1 MNRLVDF
8 FNSLPSWAKGLLGG
22 CLVFGTI
29 AVYFVGSALVDPT
42 REAASYKFDN
52 KIDQSLL
59 PSFSEENKK
68 VEPQKVLTFGKPD
81 SFKPKKPSKKKKVS
95 KPKPKPK
102 PAIQKTQA
110 KTPALKQVTFTQPA
124 KPVITFQ
131 EDPRLQL
138 IASFNQK
145 SMGFSKVV
153 NMTASSGGKPADQNI
168 SKKWPVKTDVNTYPT
183 DLSRVVTKEKF
194 ISAVLNNKIV
204 STLAGKVLL
213 TIDHN
218 IFGSHGNKI
227 LIPVGTKASG
237 SYAPVDKIGIE
248 RLSVTIER
256 MVTPDGQL
264 ILFRKPAIMADPQGA
279 TGVMGDVDNKYLEK
293 FGLPL
298 AFSIANNSVSLA
310 FQKLIDTL
318 SSEDDESSLAQIFN
332 EQWSKDQ
339 SQTNREIIA
348 EIIKN
353 NINIMPTI
361 TIPAGQKILLYLEHD
376 IWFKQNK
383 NGSIVAVNA
392 QL

>member
-1 MNRLVDF
+1 MNRLIDWF
-8 FNSLPSWAKGLLGG
+8 TGLSSNIKAILGVG
-22 CLVFGTI
+22 LTVLLAGGYLVT
-29 AVYFVGSALVDPT
+29 SALVDPT

-59 PSFSEENKK
+59 PSFAEENKK
-68 VEPQKVLTFGKPD
+68 VEPQKVLTFPKPD

-95 KPKPKPK
+95 KPKEKPK

-110 KTPALKQVTFTQPA
+110 KTPTLKQVTFTQPA
-124 KPVITFQ
+124 KPVTVFQ

-138 IASFNQK
+138 IASFNLK

-153 NMTASSGGKPADQNI
+153 NMTASSGGPSTDQNI

-264 ILFRKPAIMADPQGA
+264 ILFRKPAIMADRQGA

-318 SSEDDESSLAQIFN
+318 SSEDDESNLAQIFN

-376 IWFKQNK
+376 IWFKKNK
-383 NGSIVAVNA
+383 NGTIQAVKA
-392 QL
+392 SL